1 MYFEIMLE
9 KLYIKIFVKKN
20 KILCMHY
27 WSIIPAISLNILK
40 KTFFNVTFL

>member
-20 KILCMHY
+20 KIMHALLEHFTY
-27 WSIIPAISLNILK
+27 SFFKYIKEK
-40 KTFFNVTFL
+40 KFNVNFL